1 MNQKSSQIQILKSV
15 QQVLTSDRSQSRE
28 FSSFRL
34 KLNELGSIS
43 NIRLMIFAF
52 EPVASFIRLAACPV
66 GAHNNIM
73 TAFAARLWRV
83 ELTMREF
90 LQVDDYA
97 DGLALFAKHNSKV
110 EHLNF
115 GFGTNIRIDDLA
127 RMVMDVVGLEVQL
140 YKDISQYRLRC
151 NLFCIPG

>member
-1 MNQKSSQIQILKSV
+1 
-15 QQVLTSDRSQSRE
+15 
-28 FSSFRL
+28 
-34 KLNELGSIS
+34 
-43 NIRLMIFAF
+43 
-52 EPVASFIRLAACPV
+52 
-66 GAHNNIM
+66 
-73 TAFAARLWRV
+73 
-83 ELTMREF
+83 MREF

-151 NLFCIPG
+151 NLFVSQASVGHEANETLHQISCF